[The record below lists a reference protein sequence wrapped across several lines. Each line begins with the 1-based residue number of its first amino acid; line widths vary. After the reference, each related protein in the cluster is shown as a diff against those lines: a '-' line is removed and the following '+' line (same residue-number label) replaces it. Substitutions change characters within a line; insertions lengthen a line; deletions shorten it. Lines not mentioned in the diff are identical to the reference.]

1 MLKATLRGF
10 LAHKG
15 RLVLSLLAVVLSV
28 AFVAGTLMFTD
39 TISGTFDRLFRNT
52 SPDVSVTVHTDLD
65 NTQPNS
71 SGAVPTLPDSLVA
84 KVAAVPGVAAA
95 RPGVGV
101 SGITL
106 VDAGNHDIGSVGG
119 APTIGVNWVPTSK
132 SVVTLTSGDA
142 PAGDGQAVIDADT
155 AKKHH
160 LVIGQQL
167 RVIAAP
173 GSFPVRITGIATF
186 NTTNPGATLVFLDT
200 ATAEQR
206 LLGQAGQVTSVDVT
220 AAPGVSDELLKQRVT
235 AVVGSGYDVKTAAQA
250 AKDSAQQ
257 LGGFLSVI
265 KDALLGFAGIAVL
278 VGISLI
284 LNTFSMLVA
293 QRTRELGLMR
303 ALGASRR
310 QVNRSVLVEA
320 LLLGIIGSTLGL
332 LVGIGLAQLLIKL
345 IGGVGMQLK
354 GSEIAFRWPT
364 PVASYAVGIIV
375 TAVSAYLPARR
386 AGSVSPMA
394 ALREADTP
402 GQGAP
407 LRRRAWLG
415 GSVLALGAAALAA
428 ASALHAAGTAA
439 GYLGLGILLSL
450 IGLIMTGPLLA
461 RPVIRVLGGWFP
473 GVFGSVGAMSQ
484 RNALRNP
491 RRTSA
496 TASALMIGLA
506 LVAALSVVGA
516 SMAASFDA
524 QVDKTIG
531 ADFIVQTGQGLPFP
545 AEVGTAVQGVQG
557 VGLVVHAQA
566 TQARVAPSTGGTES
580 RTTLLGTTAG
590 LEQVVHLE
598 LRSGSIAAG
607 TAPGAVMIGS
617 TYADAHKLGVGDRLN
632 VRFPEGQQV
641 TLTIGAVDVVDPA
654 NLGGVGNNPVV
665 STDTLRRYVPGAL
678 DSTLFVDVAKGADKS
693 AVKTALTAALADNP
707 QVKVRDQAD
716 YKKLIRQSIDILL
729 NLVYGLLALAIIIA
743 VLGVV
748 NTLALSVVERTR
760 EIGLM
765 RAIGMS
771 RRQLR
776 RMVRLESVV
785 IALFGAVLGLA
796 LGLVWG
802 LAAQRLLALKGMQA
816 LSIPWTTVIA
826 VMVGAALVG
835 LLAALAPAARA
846 SRMNVLGAIAHE

>member
-52 SPDVSVTVHTDLD
+52 AADVSVTPHTDLD
-65 NTQPNS
+65 NTQQS
-71 SGAVPTLPDSLVA
+71 LSGTVPTLSDSLVA
-84 KVAAVPGVAAA
+84 KVAAVPGVAFS
-95 RPGVGV
+95 RPGIGV

-119 APTIGVNWVPTSK
+119 APTIGVAWVPTSK
-132 SVVTLTSGDA
+132 SVVTLTSGSA

-160 LVIGQQL
+160 LTIGQQL
-167 RVIAAP
+167 RVIATP
-173 GSFPVRITGIATF
+173 GSFPVTVTGIATF

-206 LLGQAGQVTSVDVT
+206 LLGKAGLLTSVDVT
-220 AAPGVSDELLKQRVT
+220 AAPGVSDEVLQQRVE

-250 AKDSAQQ
+250 AKDSSQQ

-320 LLLGIIGSTLGL
+320 LLLGLLGSTLGL
-332 LVGIGLAQLLIKL
+332 LAGIGLAQLLIKL
-345 IGGVGMQLK
+345 IAGAGMELK
-354 GSEIAFRWPT
+354 GSDIAFRWPT
-364 PVASYAVGIIV
+364 PVASYAVGILV
-375 TAVSAYLPARR
+375 TAVAAYLPARR
-386 AGSVSPMA
+386 AGAVSPMA

-402 GQGAP
+402 GQGAS

-415 GSVLALGAAALAA
+415 GSVLLLGAVALGAASGLK
-428 ASALHAAGTAA
+428 AAGAAA
-439 GYLGLGILLSL
+439 GYLGLGILLTL
-450 IGLIMTGPLLA
+450 IGLIVTGPLLA

-473 GVFGSVGAMSQ
+473 AVFGSVGAMSQ

-524 QVDKTIG
+524 QVDKSIG
-531 ADFIVQTGQGLPFP
+531 ADFIVQAGQGQPFP
-545 AEVGTAVQGVQG
+545 AEVGTAVQAVSG
-557 VGLVVHAQA
+557 VGMVVHGQAAQA
-566 TQARVAPSTGGTES
+566 AVSVAGGSPEK
-580 RTTLLGTTAG
+580 TTLIGTTAG

-617 TYADAHKLGVGDRLN
+617 TYADAHKLAVGSTVTL
-632 VRFPEGQQV
+632 RFTDGQQAA
-641 TLTIGAVDVVDPA
+641 LTVGAVDVVDPS
-654 NLGGVGNNPVV
+654 NLAGIGDNPVV
-665 STDTLRRYVPGAL
+665 GSDTLRKYVPGAL
-678 DSTLFVDVAKGADKS
+678 DDTLFIDVAKGADKDT
-693 AVKTALTAALADNP
+693 VKTAVTAAVASDP

-716 YKKLIRQSIDILL
+716 YKKLIRQQIDILL

-785 IALFGAVLGLA
+785 IALFGAVLGLV
-796 LGLVWG
+796 LGLFWG
-802 LAAQRLLALKGMQA
+802 LAAQRLLALKGMQE
-816 LSIPWTTVIA
+816 LSIPWSTVIA
-826 VMVGAALVG
+826 VVVGAALVG